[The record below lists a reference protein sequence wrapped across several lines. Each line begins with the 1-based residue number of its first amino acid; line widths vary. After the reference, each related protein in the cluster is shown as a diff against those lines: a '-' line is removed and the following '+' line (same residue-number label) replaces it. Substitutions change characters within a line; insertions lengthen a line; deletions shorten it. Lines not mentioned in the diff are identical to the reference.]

1 METEYALHELYNKN
15 NRDIRKLY
23 MYLKKY
29 LCNFSKVKQNL
40 FSHTIDI
47 ATIKNLNNIL
57 KFEHRLELFN

>member
-1 METEYALHELYNKN
+1 
-15 NRDIRKLY
+15 

-29 LCNFSKVKQNL
+29 LYNFSKIKQNL

-47 ATIKNLNNIL
+47 ATIKNLNIL

>member
-1 METEYALHELYNKN
+1 
-15 NRDIRKLY
+15 